1 MRPSATPCGVG
12 KHAFLPTFAAGLGL
26 CKFASG
32 VRLRMRLADER
43 VCTLNWLLYEVSPA
57 LHGPLCVVCVHL
69 SCAQCAGP
77 AARILPLLTSRR
89 ARISHLLIAVH
100 RPSRQRR
107 ICGGHHHFVSCSRRI
122 MLRRPFIRKA
132 ETHTTLTC

>member
-43 VCTLNWLLYEVSPA
+43 VCTPNWLLYEVSPA
-57 LHGPLCVVCVHL
+57 LHGPLRVVCVHL
-69 SCAQCAGP
+69 LCAQCAGP

-89 ARISHLLIAVH
+89 ARISIFSLPCTGHLDNAVFA
-100 RPSRQRR
+100 
-107 ICGGHHHFVSCSRRI
+107 GGTI
-122 MLRRPFIRKA
+122 
-132 ETHTTLTC
+132 TLFLVRGA